1 MVLTDNSATG
11 RPPEQSDSYRQ
22 VSDEKLNAPVEATP
36 YLIFQLHETSYGV
49 DALAVREIFRLP
61 ELTAMEE
68 APDFIAGVF
77 NLRGRI
83 VPVVDLDMRM
93 GGASGNLHLSD
104 SVIVVEIGDN
114 DNLNV
119 GMIVNEVRDVNAITV
134 DVIEQASL
142 FSAGNTKRTRL
153 ISHNAKMDEE
163 IIMLLNHK
171 KLLTPDRFYESLM
184 AETSDHQSADDKT
197 CRPNRDAPPHRRF
210 FPDATPEERQI
221 LHERARNLM
230 MSVEDQDFTG
240 LVPIAVVGLN
250 GEYFGVNLE
259 LVREFAT
266 VGHVTPIPCCPEH
279 IIGNINLRGDILTLT
294 DIRGI
299 LNMPMNRVFE
309 NGKII
314 VVNNGEL
321 QAGVWVDDVFDVI
334 YLQQD
339 DMTRVPAAV
348 KTVNEDYLKG
358 MAPYRDKMLTAI
370 DLNSIL
376 TQGDLIVDEAV

>member
-1 MVLTDNSATG
+1 MEVTDNRSTDPHG
-11 RPPEQSDSYRQ
+11 QSDRRQ
-22 VSDEKLNAPVEATP
+22 QASDEKSAVSVGAKA

-61 ELTAMEE
+61 ELTPMEE
-68 APDFIAGVF
+68 APDFIAGVL

-83 VPVVDLDMRM
+83 LPVVDLDMRM
-93 GGASGNLHLSD
+93 GGSSGRFHLSD
-104 SVIVVEIGDN
+104 SVIVVETGEN

-119 GMIVNEVRDVNAITV
+119 GMIVNEMRDVSVISA
-134 DVIEQASL
+134 DVIERASL
-142 FSAGNTKRTRL
+142 FGAGNTKHTNL
-153 ISHNAKMDEE
+153 ISHNAKTDEE
-163 IIMLLNHK
+163 IIMLLNHD
-171 KLLTPDRFYESLM
+171 KLLTPDRSYEAFMTESSGQ
-184 AETSDHQSADDKT
+184 EADGKT
-197 CRPNRDAPPHRRF
+197 YYPKGDAPLHRRF

-230 MSVEDQDFTG
+230 MSVASQDFTG
-240 LVPIAVVGLN
+240 LVPLAVVGLN

-266 VGHVTPIPCCPEH
+266 VEDVTPIPCCPEH

-294 DIRGI
+294 DIRGA

-309 NGKII
+309 SGKII

-321 QAGVWVDDVFDVI
+321 QVGVWVDDVFDVI
-334 YLQQD
+334 YIHQN

-358 MAPYRDKMLTAI
+358 MASFGDKMLTVI
-370 DLNSIL
+370 DLSSIL
-376 TQGDLIVDEAV
+376 TQGDLIVDEVV